1 LFNKEKKALFPLPPR
16 PEGWGFH
23 GKDYMKSN
31 IKKLWWKF
39 RWMMCGL
46 GIHQW
51 KSIGDN
57 KIFPFTSYK
66 CCKNC
71 GKIDC

>member
-1 LFNKEKKALFPLPPR
+1 
-16 PEGWGFH
+16 
-23 GKDYMKSN
+23 MT
-31 IKKLWWKF
+31 KLLWKF
-39 RWMMCGL
+39 RWVLCGL

-51 KSIGDN
+51 EYIGDN
-57 KIFPFTSYK
+57 KIFPFTPYK

>member
-1 LFNKEKKALFPLPPR
+1 
-16 PEGWGFH
+16 
-23 GKDYMKSN
+23 MIMISI

-39 RWMMCGL
+39 RWVLCGL

-51 KSIGDN
+51 EYIGDN
-57 KIFPFTSYK
+57 KIFPFTPYK